1 VVGFWKILETVKY
14 EIYGFWKI
22 SENVKDEV
30 YCLLL
35 MDKMSNWL
43 ITFIVGK
50 KFPLDQ
56 NHTHNSIC
64 CFE

>member
-1 VVGFWKILETVKY
+1 M
-14 EIYGFWKI
+14 
-22 SENVKDEV
+22 ENVKDEV

-35 MDKMSNWL
+35 IDKMSNWF

-50 KFPLDQ
+50 KFPFDQ
-56 NHTHNSIC
+56 NHTHSSIC